1 MGEDLRTEVH
11 DDLLRRNAVRAHGSM
26 AWHQARSEY
35 PTEVAPRPGH
45 VEPNVG
51 AIAFLA

>member
-1 MGEDLRTEVH
+1 MIYYVAMPFVPMDQWLGTRP
-11 DDLLRRNAVRAHGSM
+11 RP
-26 AWHQARSEY
+26 EY